1 MSKYD
6 QITYEVDG
14 ILGKIYLNRPKKLNA
29 YTPDMGDEIIDAF
42 RDANNNNNIVV
53 IALLGHGKSFCAGAD
68 KDYLLGKKKSK
79 SGLKIGEDEF
89 ISSFVKELAS
99 SNKILIGG
107 IKGAC
112 IGIGI
117 TMLLPFDIRIA
128 ESNSM
133 ISFPFTKLGILPGLA
148 SSYFLPSLVG
158 LNKAKQLILNNSKL
172 KADEALSIGLINDI
186 VDEGKVESK
195 IDEYI
200 DLYRTIN
207 KDILFKAKQAFSG
220 DCLEEEVQNAINRET
235 NLSKLLNNFT

>member
-6 QITYEVDG
+6 QIIYEVDG
-14 ILGKIYLNRPKKLNA
+14 ILGKIFLNRPKKLNA
-29 YTPDMGDEIIDAF
+29 YTPDMGDQIIDAF
-42 RDANNNNNIVV
+42 RDANNNNNIVA
-53 IALLGHGKSFCAGAD
+53 IAFLGHGKSFCAGAD
-68 KDYLLGKKKSK
+68 KDYLLGNKKSK

-89 ISSFVKELAS
+89 ISSFVKELAL

-112 IGIGI
+112 VGIGI

-172 KADEALSIGLINDI
+172 TAHEALSIGLINEV
-186 VDEGKVESK
+186 VDEGNVESK

-207 KDILFKAKQAFSG
+207 KDVLFTKRS
-220 DCLEEEVQNAINRET
+220 
-235 NLSKLLNNFT
+235 S